1 MQLQSQLNVVRAR
14 HNAEIADLHK
24 QLAENKTV
32 ARENENAL
40 RGEIDSLK
48 RIISKLEARLG
59 KWIQDS
65 DPEFCF
71 KQNQVSLISNWYTV
85 SQSGEIPPLFKKI
98 KQGSMSSTS

>member
-40 RGEIDSLK
+40 WGEIDSLK

-59 KWIQDS
+59 KWIQD
-65 DPEFCF
+65 P
-71 KQNQVSLISNWYTV
+71 NRNYY
-85 SQSGEIPPLFKKI
+85 
-98 KQGSMSSTS
+98 